1 MSRIGTVVREW
12 LERGLQCRKLVCPP
26 RIHTVVE
33 RKEEHP
39 LVAQPS
45 SSPTD
50 RVVIAIDPHKA
61 SWTAAVIDTALQP
74 LDVLRVEVSADGY
87 RQLRQFAQLWK
98 QPVWAIEGAAGL
110 GAPLTRQLAAE
121 GIEVIDVPAK
131 LAARVRLLST
141 GHGRKTDEADAISVG
156 IAALT
161 ATRLNTAA
169 VEANIIA
176 MRALVEHRD
185 DLVKTRTQTV
195 NRLHVLL
202 THLTPAG
209 APRGLTADRAADILR
224 QIRPREPAV
233 KTLRSL
239 AVDLVAEIRALDRRI
254 AKAAT
259 DIAAAVEASGSTL
272 TELSGIG
279 TLNAAKIIARV
290 GTIDRFRSADA
301 FATYTGTA
309 PIAAS
314 SGDVTR
320 HRLSRAGDRQL
331 NCCLHTMAI
340 SQIARDTPGRDYY
353 RRKRGAGKS
362 HREALRCLK
371 RRLSDIVYR
380 QLIRDAAR
388 PGAGPGGH
396 SGATPISSAASSNPA
411 H

>member
-1 MSRIGTVVREW
+1 
-12 LERGLQCRKLVCPP
+12 
-26 RIHTVVE
+26 
-33 RKEEHP
+33 
-39 LVAQPS
+39 VAPS
-45 SSPTD
+45 STE
-50 RVVIAIDPHKA
+50 RVVIAVDPHKA
-61 SWTAAVIDTALQP
+61 SWTAAAIDAALQP
-74 LDVLRVEVSADGY
+74 VDLVRVEVSVDGY
-87 RQLRQFAQLWK
+87 RQLRRFAQRWA
-98 QPVWAIEGAAGL
+98 QPVWAIEGASGL
-110 GAPLTRQLAAE
+110 GAPLTRRLAAD
-121 GIEVIDVPAK
+121 GVEVIDVPAK

-141 GHGRKTDEADAISVG
+141 GHGRKTDEADAVSVG

-161 ATRLNTAA
+161 STRLNTAA
-169 VEANIIA
+169 VDAAVIA

-185 DLVKTRTQTV
+185 DLVKARTQTV
-195 NRLHVLL
+195 NRLHALL

-224 QIRPREPAV
+224 QIRPREPAI

-239 AVDLVAEIRALDRRI
+239 AADLVAEIRHLDRRI
-254 AKAAT
+254 AKAAA
-259 DIAAAVEASGSTL
+259 DITTAVKSSGSTL
-272 TELSGIG
+272 SELSGIG

-340 SQIARDTPGRDYY
+340 SQITRDTRGREYY
-353 RRKRGAGKS
+353 RRKRAAGKS

-371 RRLSDIVYR
+371 RRLSDVVYR
-380 QLIRDAAR
+380 QLVSDAAR
-388 PGAGPGGH
+388 LGAGPGGH
-396 SGATPISSAASSNPA
+396 PGATPISSAASSNPA

>member
-1 MSRIGTVVREW
+1 M
-12 LERGLQCRKLVCPP
+12 CPP
-26 RIHTVVE
+26 TAFTVAGC
-33 RKEEHP
+33 KEENPP
-39 LVAQPS
+39 LVPS
-45 SSPTD
+45 SATD
-50 RVVIAIDPHKA
+50 RVIIAVDPLKA

-74 LDVLRVEVSADGY
+74 VDVVRVDVSADGY
-87 RQLRQFAQLWK
+87 RHLRRFAQRWGTTGVGYRRCSR
-98 QPVWAIEGAAGL
+98 PRRTAG
-110 GAPLTRQLAAE
+110 PQLAAD

-141 GHGRKTDEADAISVG
+141 GHGRKTDEADAVSVG

-161 ATRLNTAA
+161 STRLNTAA
-169 VEANIIA
+169 VDAAVIA

-209 APRGLTADRAADILR
+209 APRGLTADRAAEILH
-224 QIRPREPAV
+224 QIRPREPAAR
-233 KTLRSL
+233 TLRTL
-239 AVDLVAEIRALDRRI
+239 AVDLVAKIRQLDRRI

-259 DIAAAVEASGSTL
+259 DIATAVEASGTTL

-331 NCCLHTMAI
+331 NCCLHTMAL

-353 RRKRGAGKS
+353 RRKRAAGKS
-362 HREALRCLK
+362 HREAMRCLK
-371 RRLSDIVYR
+371 RRLSDVVFR
-380 QLIRDAAR
+380 QLQRDAHR
-388 PGAGPGGH
+388 CEAGPGGH
-396 SGATPISSAASSNPA
+396 SGAAPTSSAASSNPA

>member
-1 MSRIGTVVREW
+1 M
-12 LERGLQCRKLVCPP
+12 L
-26 RIHTVVE
+26 
-33 RKEEHP
+33 
-39 LVAQPS
+39 S
-45 SSPTD
+45 SSPTE
-50 RVVIAIDPHKA
+50 RVVIAVDPHKA

-74 LDVLRVEVSADGY
+74 LDVLRVDVGADGY
-87 RQLRQFAQLWK
+87 RRLRRFARQWT

-110 GAPLTRQLAAE
+110 GAPLTRQLADD
-121 GIEVIDVPAK
+121 GVEVIDVPAK

-161 ATRLNTAA
+161 STRLNTATVDA
-169 VEANIIA
+169 SIIA

-209 APRGLTADRAADILR
+209 APRGLTAERAADILR
-224 QIRPREPAV
+224 QIRPREPAT

-239 AVDLVAEIRALDRRI
+239 AADLVAEIRALDRRI
-254 AKAAT
+254 AKAAA
-259 DIAAAVEASGSTL
+259 DIEAAVESSGTTL

-279 TLNAAKIIARV
+279 TLNAAKIVARV
-290 GTIDRFRSADA
+290 GAISRFRSADA

-353 RRKRGAGKS
+353 RRKRAAGKS

-371 RRLSDIVYR
+371 RRLSDAVYR
-380 QLIRDAAR
+380 QLLRDAAR
-388 PGAGPGGH
+388 HEAGPGGH
-396 SGATPISSAASSNPA
+396 SGAALTSSAASSNPA

>member
-1 MSRIGTVVREW
+1 VDVV
-12 LERGLQCRKLVCPP
+12 
-26 RIHTVVE
+26 
-33 RKEEHP
+33 
-39 LVAQPS
+39 
-45 SSPTD
+45 
-50 RVVIAIDPHKA
+50 
-61 SWTAAVIDTALQP
+61 
-74 LDVLRVEVSADGY
+74 RVEVSADGY
-87 RQLRQFAQLWK
+87 RQLRRFAQRWV

-110 GAPLTRQLAAE
+110 GAPLTRQLAAD

-141 GHGRKTDEADAISVG
+141 GHGRKTDEADAVSVG

-161 ATRLNTAA
+161 ATRLNTATVDA
-169 VEANIIA
+169 AIIA

-185 DLVKTRTQTV
+185 DLVKTRTQTI

-209 APRGLTADRAADILR
+209 APRGLTADHAAEILR
-224 QIRPREPAV
+224 QIRPRESAV

-239 AVDLVAEIRALDRRI
+239 AVDLVAEVRHLDRRI

-259 DIAAAVEASGSTL
+259 DIAAAVDASGSTL

-340 SQIARDTPGRDYY
+340 PRSPATPPDGTTTDESEPQARATEKHCAASNDAYPTSSTGNCSETPHER
-353 RRKRGAGKS
+353 
-362 HREALRCLK
+362 
-371 RRLSDIVYR
+371 
-380 QLIRDAAR
+380 
-388 PGAGPGGH
+388 GAGPGGH
-396 SGATPISSAASSNPA
+396 SGAALTSSAASSNPA